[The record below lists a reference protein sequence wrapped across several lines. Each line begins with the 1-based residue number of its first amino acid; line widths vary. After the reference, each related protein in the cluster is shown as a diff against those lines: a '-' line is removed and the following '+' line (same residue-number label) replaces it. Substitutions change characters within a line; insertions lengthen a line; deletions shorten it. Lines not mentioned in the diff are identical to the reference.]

1 MRFSHRMDGLPPYLF
16 AEIERK
22 VAEKKKAGVDVISLG
37 IGDPDT
43 PTPAHIVE
51 EMQRQIADPAN
62 HRYPNNRGLD
72 EFRQAVAT
80 FYKSRFG
87 VDLDPET
94 EVFPLLGSKEGIAHI
109 CFNFLDAGD
118 VCLGADPGY
127 PVYAGG
133 PVLAGGEP
141 VPLPLR
147 PELGFQ
153 PDLASIPDDIVKRA
167 KMLFVNYPNNPT
179 GAVIENDFFEHLVEF
194 GRRNDICIIHDNAYS
209 EITFDGYVAPS
220 FLETPGAKEAG
231 IEFYSLSKTYNMT
244 GWRLGWAAG
253 ATHHTTP
260 LAKVKSFVDTG
271 QFLASQYAG
280 VAALESHGDWLP
292 RNLAVFKERRDA
304 AVAAFR
310 AEDFDV
316 AVPQASMYL
325 WVPLPA
331 GVSSLEFQERLMQE
345 EGVVV
350 LAGKALGD
358 GGEGFFRVSFI
369 TSPARLVEAAHRA
382 GRVRRSLTGG

>member
-244 GWRLGWAAG
+244 GWRIGAAVG
-253 ATHHTTP
+253 NAEVIESLWRLKTN
-260 LAKVKSFVDTG
+260 VDSGMFQALQRT
-271 QFLASQYAG
+271 
-280 VAALESHGDWLP
+280 AAFAMTSTQKPVREMCAIYQ
-292 RNLAVFKERRDA
+292 RRRDL
-304 AVAAFR
+304 VVGSLR
-310 AEDFDV
+310 EIGIEV
-316 AVPQASMYL
+316 TPPKGTIYI
-325 WVPLPA
+325 WVPVPDGYTSA
-331 GVSSLEFQERLMQE
+331 GFADMVLEKCA
-345 EGVVV
+345 VVV
-350 LAGKALGD
+350 PPGSGY
-358 GGEGFFRVSFI
+358 GPSGEGF
-369 TSPARLVEAAHRA
+369 
-382 GRVRRSLTGG
+382 VRISLTAPEDRIAEALDRIKDNL

>member
-80 FYKSRFG
+80 FYKNRFG

-153 PDLASIPDDIVKRA
+153 PDLASIPADIVKRA

-244 GWRLGWAAG
+244 GWRIGAAVG
-253 ATHHTTP
+253 NVEVIESLWRLKTN
-260 LAKVKSFVDTG
+260 VDSGMFQALQRT
-271 QFLASQYAG
+271 
-280 VAALESHGDWLP
+280 AAFAMTSTQKPVREMCAIYQ
-292 RNLAVFKERRDA
+292 RRRDL
-304 AVAAFR
+304 VVGTLR
-310 AEDFDV
+310 EIGIEV
-316 AVPQASMYL
+316 TPPKGTIYI
-325 WVPLPA
+325 WVPVPDGYTSA
-331 GVSSLEFQERLMQE
+331 GFADMVLEKCA
-345 EGVVV
+345 VVV
-350 LAGKALGD
+350 PPGSGY
-358 GGEGFFRVSFI
+358 GPSGEGF
-369 TSPARLVEAAHRA
+369 
-382 GRVRRSLTGG
+382 VRISLTAPEDRIAEALDRIKDNL

>member
-244 GWRLGWAAG
+244 GWRIGAAVG
-253 ATHHTTP
+253 NAEVIESLWRLKTN
-260 LAKVKSFVDTG
+260 VDSGMFQALQRT
-271 QFLASQYAG
+271 
-280 VAALESHGDWLP
+280 AAFAMTSTQKPVREMCAIYQ
-292 RNLAVFKERRDA
+292 RRRDL
-304 AVAAFR
+304 VVGSLR
-310 AEDFDV
+310 EIGIEV
-316 AVPQASMYL
+316 TPPKGTIYI
-325 WVPLPA
+325 WVPVPDGYTSA
-331 GVSSLEFQERLMQE
+331 GFADMVLEKCA
-345 EGVVV
+345 VVV
-350 LAGKALGD
+350 PPGSGY
-358 GGEGFFRVSFI
+358 GPSGEGF
-369 TSPARLVEAAHRA
+369 
-382 GRVRRSLTGG
+382 VRISLTAPEDRIAEALNRIKDNL

>member
-244 GWRLGWAAG
+244 GWRIGAAVG
-253 ATHHTTP
+253 NAEVIESLWRLKTN
-260 LAKVKSFVDTG
+260 VDSGMFQALQRT
-271 QFLASQYAG
+271 
-280 VAALESHGDWLP
+280 AAFAMTSTQKPVREMCAIYQ
-292 RNLAVFKERRDA
+292 RRRDL
-304 AVAAFR
+304 VVGTLR
-310 AEDFDV
+310 EIGIEV
-316 AVPQASMYL
+316 TPPKGTIYI
-325 WVPLPA
+325 WVPVPDGYTSA
-331 GVSSLEFQERLMQE
+331 GFADMVLEKCA
-345 EGVVV
+345 VVV
-350 LAGKALGD
+350 PPGSGY
-358 GGEGFFRVSFI
+358 GPSGEGF
-369 TSPARLVEAAHRA
+369 
-382 GRVRRSLTGG
+382 VRISLTAPEDRIAEALNRIKDNL

>member
-244 GWRLGWAAG
+244 GWRIGAAVG
-253 ATHHTTP
+253 NVEVIESLWRLKTN
-260 LAKVKSFVDTG
+260 VDSGMFQALQRT
-271 QFLASQYAG
+271 
-280 VAALESHGDWLP
+280 AAFAMTSTQKPVREMCAIYQ
-292 RNLAVFKERRDA
+292 RRRDL
-304 AVAAFR
+304 VVGTLR
-310 AEDFDV
+310 EIGIEV
-316 AVPQASMYL
+316 TPPKGTIYI
-325 WVPLPA
+325 WVPVPDGYTSA
-331 GVSSLEFQERLMQE
+331 GFADMVLEKCA
-345 EGVVV
+345 VVV
-350 LAGKALGD
+350 PPGSGY
-358 GGEGFFRVSFI
+358 GPSGEGF
-369 TSPARLVEAAHRA
+369 
-382 GRVRRSLTGG
+382 VRISLTAPEDRIAEALDRIKDNL

>member
-72 EFRQAVAT
+72 EFRQAVAI
-80 FYKSRFG
+80 FYKNRFG

-141 VPLPLR
+141 VPMPLR

-153 PDLASIPDDIVKRA
+153 PDLASIPADIVKRT

-220 FLETPGAKEAG
+220 FLEAPGAKEVG

-244 GWRLGWAAG
+244 GWRIGAAVG
-253 ATHHTTP
+253 NAEVIESLWRLKTN
-260 LAKVKSFVDTG
+260 VDSGMFQALQRT
-271 QFLASQYAG
+271 
-280 VAALESHGDWLP
+280 AAFAMTSTQKPVQEMCAIYQ
-292 RNLAVFKERRDA
+292 RRRDL
-304 AVAAFR
+304 VVGSLR
-310 AEDFDV
+310 EIGIDV
-316 AVPQASMYL
+316 TPPKGTIYI
-325 WVPLPA
+325 WVPVPDGYTSA
-331 GVSSLEFQERLMQE
+331 GFADMVLDKCA
-345 EGVVV
+345 VVV
-350 LAGKALGD
+350 PPGSGY
-358 GGEGFFRVSFI
+358 GPSGEGF
-369 TSPARLVEAAHRA
+369 
-382 GRVRRSLTGG
+382 VRISLTAPEERIAEALDRIKDNL

>member
-244 GWRLGWAAG
+244 GWRIGAAVG
-253 ATHHTTP
+253 NAEVIESLWRLKTN
-260 LAKVKSFVDTG
+260 VDSGMFQALQRT
-271 QFLASQYAG
+271 
-280 VAALESHGDWLP
+280 AAFAMTSTQKPVREMCAIYQ
-292 RNLAVFKERRDA
+292 RRRDL
-304 AVAAFR
+304 VVGTLR
-310 AEDFDV
+310 EIGIEV
-316 AVPQASMYL
+316 TPPKGTIYI
-325 WVPLPA
+325 WVPVPDGYTSA
-331 GVSSLEFQERLMQE
+331 GFADMVLEKCA
-345 EGVVV
+345 VVV
-350 LAGKALGD
+350 PPGSGY
-358 GGEGFFRVSFI
+358 GPSGEGF
-369 TSPARLVEAAHRA
+369 
-382 GRVRRSLTGG
+382 VRISLTAPEDRIAEALDRIKDNL